1 MAQTS
6 EGKPKKM
13 QKSASPTV
21 AELRF
26 MLYRIRRSPLSLVG
40 VFIIVFFALIAISAP
55 IIAPRPAWDIT
66 ATVDRGNPFLL
77 PEYTGYSTPLPPS
90 PTFPF
95 GLTTY
100 QYDIYYAC
108 IWGTITAFRV
118 GITVVGLSLLIGLTI
133 GILAGYYGGWIDE
146 VLMRLTDVVFAFPG
160 LVLAIVFVSVL
171 PNTLIIGVALI
182 LPIIAVILSLITIS
196 NLAFSG
202 ARITSVRSLIWLI
215 GTVVA
220 IFLSVAVLARI
231 LPNIGIG
238 LGLAKLDKVLLALT
252 IVGWPG
258 YTRVIRG
265 EVLRTRTEDYIEAAK
280 ASGCSDLRIMG
291 RHILPNAIYPILIL
305 ASLDIGGVVLTAAAL
320 SFLGIGAPPNY
331 ADWGQLVQKSETY
344 IGIAG
349 ELGFYWYIWIIPGAF
364 LFIFCLGWN
373 LLGDAIRDILD
384 PTLRRR

>member
-6 EGKPKKM
+6 KQKPKKIE
-13 QKSASPTV
+13 KATSPTV
-21 AELRF
+21 AELKF

-40 VFIIVFFALIAISAP
+40 VVIIVFFAIIAATAP
-55 IIAPRPAWDIT
+55 ILAPKPVWDVTKISDPFMIPK
-66 ATVDRGNPFLL
+66 ATW
-77 PEYTGYSTPLPPS
+77 YSVPVPPS
-90 PTFPF
+90 PAYPL
-95 GLTTY
+95 GLTTA

-146 VLMRLTDVVFAFPG
+146 VLMRFTDVIFAFPG

-171 PNTLIIGVALI
+171 PNTLTIGAALI
-182 LPIIAVILSLITIS
+182 LPLIAVILSIITIS
-196 NLAFSG
+196 NLAFSR
-202 ARITSVRSLIWLI
+202 ARITSLRSLIWLI
-215 GTVVA
+215 STVVA
-220 IFLSVAVLARI
+220 IFLSVVFLAKI
-231 LPNIGIG
+231 LPDIG
-238 LGLAKLDKVLLALT
+238 LGLSLAKLDKVLIALT

-280 ASGCSDLRIMG
+280 ASGCSDIRIMG

-320 SFLGIGAPPNY
+320 SFLGIGAPENY
-331 ADWGQLVQKSETY
+331 ADWGQLVQKSETFV
-344 IGIAG
+344 GQAG
-349 ELGFYWYIWIIPGAF
+349 PLILYWYIWVIPGAF
-364 LFIFCLGWN
+364 LFFFCLGWN